1 MAENFIEPTPGMAL
15 FLRTCNSEMQGHG
28 GFQWPQPGGEGLYE
42 FLLAAQEYFHIHIF
56 SSRSHQSG
64 GIEAMQLWFLQHMP
78 KDIPGVPLLHFPTEK
93 PPAFLTLDDRGI
105 QFTGVWPPIS
115 DLLHFKPWN
124 KS

>member
-1 MAENFIEPTPGMAL
+1 MPDKPILCLDFDGVCHSYTSGWKGATVIPDP
-15 FLRTCNSEMQGHG
+15 
-28 GFQWPQPGGEGLYE
+28 PVPGLYE

-105 QFTGVWPPIS
+105 QFTGVWPPIP